1 MKLASLK
8 TRQRDGQLIIVD
20 RALARYTAVPDIAA
34 TLQAAL
40 DNWSAVEPKLRAAA
54 AALECA
60 SGASTLP
67 FDARACAAPLPR
79 AYQWLDG
86 SAYLYHV
93 ELVRRAR
100 GAEMPASF
108 RTDPL
113 MYQGGSDALLGAC
126 DEAAFASAEHGID
139 LEAEVAVIT
148 DDVPLGVTA
157 AQAAAHVKLIVLV
170 NDWSLRNLIPSELAK
185 GFGFLQS
192 KPATAFSPIAATP
205 DELGGAWHGGKVHLP
220 LVSHINGELLG
231 HPDAGVDMSF
241 SFHELIA
248 HAARTRRLGAGT
260 ILGSGT
266 VANRDPARGPSCLA
280 ERRTLEVLEYGSA
293 RTPFLNFGDR
303 VRIEML
309 AENGASIFGAVDQ
322 EVVRAEADVQGN
334 TVST

>member
-1 MKLASLK
+1 MKLASL
-8 TRQRDGQLIIVD
+8 RGAHRDGQLIIVD
-20 RALARYTAVPDIAA
+20 RSLARYVPVPDIAP

-40 DNWSAVEPKLRAAA
+40 DSWNEVEPRLRAAA
-54 AALECA
+54 EELESA
-60 SGASTLP
+60 QPAQARR

-86 SAYLYHV
+86 SAYLHHV

-126 DEAAFASAEHGID
+126 DDAAFVSEEHGID

-148 DDVPLGVTA
+148 DDVPLGITSA
-157 AQAAAHVKLIVLV
+157 ASAAHVKLIVLV
-170 NDWSLRNLIPSELAK
+170 NDWSLRNLIPAELAK

-192 KPATAFSPIAATP
+192 KPASAFAPIAATP
-205 DELGGAWHGGKVHLP
+205 DELAGAWHDGKLHLP
-220 LVSHINGELLG
+220 LVSQVNGEPLG
-231 HPDAGVDMSF
+231 RPNAGVDMSF
-241 SFHELIA
+241 GFYELLA

-266 VANRDPARGPSCLA
+266 VANRDPARGCSCLA
-280 ERRTLEVLEYGSA
+280 ERRTLEVLEYGAA
-293 RTPFLNFGDR
+293 RTPFLKFGDR
-303 VRIEML
+303 VRIEMCS
-309 AENGASIFGAVDQ
+309 ESGASIFGALDQ
-322 EVVRAEADVQGN
+322 QVVRARADL
-334 TVST
+334 

>member
-8 TRQRDGQLIIVD
+8 SAQRDGQLIIVD
-20 RALARYTAVPDIAA
+20 RALRRYVPVPHIAP

-40 DNWSAVEPKLRAAA
+40 DSWDATEPKLRAAA
-54 AALECA
+54 IELELA
-60 SGASTLP
+60 DPVRAQP

-86 SAYLYHV
+86 SAYLHHV
-93 ELVRRAR
+93 ELVRKAR

-126 DEAAFASAEHGID
+126 DAAAFVSEEHGID
-139 LEAEVAVIT
+139 LEAEVAVVT

-157 AQAAAHVKLIVLV
+157 AAAARHVKLIVLV
-170 NDWSLRNLIPSELAK
+170 NDWSLRNLVPGELAK

-192 KPATAFSPIAATP
+192 KPASAFSAIAATP
-205 DELGGAWHGGKVHLP
+205 DELADAWRDGKLHLP

-231 HPDAGVDMSF
+231 RPNAGVDMSF
-241 SFHELIA
+241 SFYELLA
-248 HAARTRRLGAGT
+248 HAARTRRLSAGT

-266 VANRDPARGPSCLA
+266 VANRDPERGCSCLA
-280 ERRTLEVLEYGSA
+280 ERRTLEVLKYGVA
-293 RTPFLNFGDR
+293 RTPFLKFGDR

-309 AENGASIFGAVDQ
+309 AENGASIFGALDQ
-322 EVVRAEADVQGN
+322 EVVRSRANA
-334 TVST
+334 

>member
-8 TRQRDGQLIIVD
+8 SAGRDGALVIVD
-20 RALARYTAVPDIAA
+20 RALRRYVPVPHIAP

-40 DNWSAVEPKLRAAA
+40 DDWQHAEPELRAAA
-54 AALECA
+54 AKLESETPA
-60 SGASTLP
+60 EMQG

-86 SAYLYHV
+86 SAYLHHV
-93 ELVRRAR
+93 ELVRKAR

-108 RTDPL
+108 LTDPL

-126 DEAAFASAEHGID
+126 DDAAFASEEHGID
-139 LEAEVAVIT
+139 LEAEVAIVT
-148 DDVPLGVTA
+148 DDVPLGIA
-157 AQAAAHVKLIVLV
+157 PAAAASHVKLIVLA
-170 NDWSLRNLIPSELAK
+170 NDWSLRNLIGAELAK

-192 KPATAFSPIAATP
+192 KPATAFSAVAVTP
-205 DELGGAWHGGKVHLP
+205 DELANAWRDGKLHLP

-231 HPDAGVDMSF
+231 RPDAGVDMNF
-241 SFHELIA
+241 NFYELIA
-248 HAARTRRLGAGT
+248 HAARTRSLGAGT

-266 VANRDPARGPSCLA
+266 VANRNPERGCSCLA

-293 RTPFLNFGDR
+293 RTPFLKFGDR

-309 AENGASIFGAVDQ
+309 DVNGASIFGALDQ
-322 EVVRAEADVQGN
+322 EVVRSGGN
-334 TVST
+334 Y

>member
-8 TRQRDGQLIIVD
+8 TRQHDGQLIIVD
-20 RALARYTAVPDIAA
+20 RALKRYTAVPDIAA

-40 DNWSAVEPKLRAAA
+40 DNWNEVEPKLRAAA
-54 AALECA
+54 AALESA

-126 DEAAFASAEHGID
+126 DAAAFTSAEHGID

-148 DDVPLGVTA
+148 DDVPMGLTA
-157 AQAAAHVKLIVLV
+157 AQATAHVKLIVLV
-170 NDWSLRNLIPSELAK
+170 NDWSLRNLIPTELAK

-192 KPATAFSPIAATP
+192 KPATAFSPVAATP

-231 HPDAGVDMSF
+231 RPDAGVDMTF
-241 SFHELIA
+241 SFHELMA

-293 RTPFLNFGDR
+293 RTPFLTFGDR

-309 AENGASIFGAVDQ
+309 AENGASIFGALDQ
-322 EVVRAEADVQGN
+322 EVVRAQADVQGN
-334 TVST
+334 TVSS